1 MSRYGQNDPYVGN
14 PYAELANIV
23 TLNPQT
29 IEMGVISSIIV
40 FLPVVLMIVLF
51 RQACDTVYCTTFP
64 LTHLLLFY
72 VY

>member
-51 RQACDTVYCTTFP
+51 RQACDTVYWTTFP

>member
-14 PYAELANIV
+14 SYAELANIV

-51 RQACDTVYCTTFP
+51 RQACDTVYLPSCIVQ
-64 LTHLLLFY
+64 LFH
-72 VY
+72 